1 MVEQTI
7 SEYDFLNMIKDS
19 DIVKSVTRE
28 EPILFSDKVTKK
40 NHFGFNQER
49 TLIITNKAVY
59 NLKKKEL
66 KRRILL
72 NVIRGVTISTLNDEF
87 IIHCNDIEYDYQFF
101 SKRKKI
107 IIEII
112 AKYYYI
118 ETQQE
123 LKLFLLPLKSLDTFV
138 TTKKEKKKNMNFS
151 RMPRN
156 GLTSISAYIYGT
168 TSQKLV
174 QQKEATVK
182 KIGKIFSNTNVDN
195 TNFTKLKTIGRGKCG
210 KIILVTYN
218 KTGDSYAIKSIRKD
232 QIVSEDILD
241 NIKLE
246 REILSE
252 GQCEFLLSLSFFYQS
267 PERIY
272 FVTPFIPGGDLYTLL
287 KKKGHLEEDLVRF
300 YTGQIAIAI
309 GHLHEYGIAYR
320 DLKPENIL
328 IDEDGYLKLCD
339 FGSSIHMQGT
349 RKEFSFAGSIEYA
362 SPEMISGAGHNIMT
376 DWWSFG
382 ILLFELLYGSLPFYS
397 LNKKRLFELIMM
409 SEIKFPKFYV
419 NENEECINFKVSD
432 EAKDLI
438 LKLLEKEPGERIGK
452 KGLNDIKTHPFFGSL
467 KFDDL
472 KNKKLQSPYKPNV
485 SDEEK
490 FNNFDQEFLD
500 MDVNESKVDEWVND
514 YKDWFNDFDKNNGE
528 EQEDEDY

>member
-1 MVEQTI
+1 MEQTS
-7 SEYDFLNMIKDS
+7 SEYDYLNMIKDPEL
-19 DIVKSVTRE
+19 IRQITRE
-28 EPILFSDKVTKK
+28 EPILFSDKIIKK
-40 NHFGFNQER
+40 NRFGFNQER
-49 TLIITNKAVY
+49 NLIITNKALY
-59 NLKKKEL
+59 NLKKKDL

-72 NVIRGVTISTLNDEF
+72 IMIRGITISSLNDEF
-87 IIHCNDIEYDYQFF
+87 IIHCNDSEYDYHY
-101 SKRKKI
+101 SSNRKKI

-112 AKYYYI
+112 SKYYYI
-118 ETQQE
+118 ETNQE
-123 LKLFLLPLKSLDTFV
+123 LKLFSLSMKSLDTFV
-138 TTKKEKKKNMNFS
+138 TTKKEKKNNSNFS
-151 RMPRN
+151 R
-156 GLTSISAYIYGT
+156 I
-168 TSQKLV
+168 QKLV
-174 QQKEATVK
+174 QKKEATIK

-195 TNFTKLKTIGRGKCG
+195 SNFTKLKTIGRGKCG

-252 GQCEFLLSLSFFYQS
+252 GQCEFLLTLSFFYQS

-272 FVTPFIPGGDLYTLL
+272 FVTPFIAGGDLYTLL
-287 KKKGHLEEDLVRF
+287 KKKGNLEEDLVRF
-300 YTGQIAIAI
+300 YSGQIAIAI

-339 FGSSIHMQGT
+339 FGSSVHMQGT
-349 RKEFSFAGSIEYA
+349 QKEFSFAGSNEYS
-362 SPEMISGAGHNIMT
+362 SPEMINGNGHNVMC

-382 ILLFELLYGSLPFYS
+382 ILIYELLYGKLPFYS
-397 LNKKRLFELIMM
+397 PDKKRLYELILL
-409 SEIKFPKFYV
+409 SEVKFPKFYY
-419 NENEECINFKVSD
+419 NEDREKINYRVSD

-438 LKLLEKEPGERIGK
+438 LKLLEKEPGDRIGK
-452 KGLNDIKTHPFFGSL
+452 KGLNDIKSHPFFANMN
-467 KFDDL
+467 FDNL

-485 SDEEK
+485 GEEEK
-490 FNNFDQEFLD
+490 FNNFDEDYLN
-500 MDVNESKVDEWVND
+500 MDVNESGVDEWVND
-514 YKDWFNDFDKNNGE
+514 YKDWFNDFDKNDEE

>member
-1 MVEQTI
+1 MEQTS
-7 SEYDFLNMIKDS
+7 SEYDYLNMIKDPEL
-19 DIVKSVTRE
+19 IRQITRE
-28 EPILFSDKVTKK
+28 EPILFSDKIIKK
-40 NHFGFNQER
+40 NRFGFNQER
-49 TLIITNKAVY
+49 NIIITNKALY
-59 NLKKKEL
+59 NLKKKDL

-72 NVIRGVTISTLNDEF
+72 IMIRGITISSLNDEF
-87 IIHCNDIEYDYQFF
+87 IIHCNDSEYDYHY
-101 SKRKKI
+101 SSNRKKI

-112 AKYYYI
+112 SKYYYI
-118 ETQQE
+118 ETNQE
-123 LKLFLLPLKSLDTFV
+123 LKLFSLSMKSLDTFV
-138 TTKKEKKKNMNFS
+138 TTKKEKKNNSNFS
-151 RMPRN
+151 RMPRT
-156 GLTSISAYIYGT
+156 GLISVDTYVYGT

-174 QQKEATVK
+174 QKKEATIK

-195 TNFTKLKTIGRGKCG
+195 STIGRGKCG

-252 GQCEFLLSLSFFYQS
+252 GQCEFLLTLSFFYQS

-272 FVTPFIPGGDLYTLL
+272 FVTPFIAGGDLYTLL
-287 KKKGHLEEDLVRF
+287 KKKGNLEEDLVRF
-300 YTGQIAIAI
+300 YSGQIAIAI

-339 FGSSIHMQGT
+339 FGSSVHMQGT
-349 RKEFSFAGSIEYA
+349 QKEFSFAGSNEYS
-362 SPEMISGAGHNIMT
+362 SPEMINGNGHNVMC

-382 ILLFELLYGSLPFYS
+382 ILIYELLYGKLPFYS
-397 LNKKRLFELIMM
+397 PDKKRLYELILL
-409 SEIKFPKFYV
+409 SEVKFPKFYY
-419 NENEECINFKVSD
+419 NEDREKINYRVSD

-438 LKLLEKEPGERIGK
+438 LKLLEKEPGDRIGK
-452 KGLNDIKTHPFFGSL
+452 KGLNDIKSHPFFANMN
-467 KFDDL
+467 FDNL

-485 SDEEK
+485 GEEEK
-490 FNNFDQEFLD
+490 FNNFDEDYLN
-500 MDVNESKVDEWVND
+500 MDVNESGVDEWVND
-514 YKDWFNDFDKNNGE
+514 YKDWFNDFDKNDEE

>member
-7 SEYDFLNMIKDS
+7 SEYDYLNIIKDE
-19 DIVKSVTRE
+19 DIVRRVTRE
-28 EPILFSDKVTKK
+28 EPIFFSDKVSKK
-40 NHFGFNQER
+40 NHFGFSQER

-72 NVIRGVTISTLNDEF
+72 NMIRGVSISTVNDEF
-87 IIHCNDIEYDYQFF
+87 IIHCNGIEYDYQIF
-101 SKRKKI
+101 SKKTKI

-112 AKYYYI
+112 SKYYYI
-118 ETQQE
+118 ETNQE
-123 LKLFLLPLKSLDTFV
+123 LQLCLLPLKSLDTLV
-138 TTKKEKKKNMNFS
+138 TTKKDKKKNMHFS
-151 RMPRN
+151 RMQRT
-156 GLTSISAYIYGT
+156 GLTSVSAYIYGT

-174 QQKEATVK
+174 QKKEAAIK
-182 KIGKIFSNTNVDN
+182 KIGKIITNAKVDN
-195 TNFTKLKTIGRGKCG
+195 TNFTKIKTIGRGKCG
-210 KIILVTYN
+210 KIILVKYD

-232 QIVSEDILD
+232 QIVSEDILE

-246 REILSE
+246 RAILSE

-272 FVTPFIPGGDLYTLL
+272 FVTPFIPGGDLYSLL
-287 KKKGHLEEDLVRF
+287 KQKGHLEEDLVRF
-300 YTGQIAIAI
+300 YTGQIVIAL

-339 FGSSIHMQGT
+339 FGSSIHIQGT
-349 RKEFSFAGSIEYA
+349 RKEFSFGGSIEYA

-397 LNKKRLFELIMM
+397 LNKNRLFELIMM
-409 SEIKFPKFYV
+409 SEIKFPKFYTQ
-419 NENEECINFKVSD
+419 NGENVNFKVSE

-452 KGLNDIKTHPFFGSL
+452 KGLEDIKSHPFFANLSFDNL
-467 KFDDL
+467 K
-472 KNKKLQSPYKPNV
+472 KKKLQSPYIPNV
-485 SDEEK
+485 GDEEK
-490 FNNFDQEFLD
+490 FNNFDQEFLS

-514 YKDWFNDFDKNNGE
+514 YKDWFNDFDKNDGE